1 MDDGHGRGAT
11 PRRSSSSSFS
21 ENHIHA
27 AMARLEE
34 ELRFVLENCSNDID
48 VESLVD
54 LRSLSARS
62 SVSTGD
68 EIGCSPRDE
77 TAGGSDFKAESPP
90 SLASAA
96 AAEEAVGAAST
107 IRRSSYRSTRNIRVV
122 DLLPPDAVEDLRGI
136 AERMF
141 AAGHGWECARAYGA
155 ARKEVVELCLTRL
168 GVDRLEIGDVQRLEW
183 EVLEANI
190 RRWIRAARVCV
201 RVVFASE
208 RRLCELV
215 FDGLTD
221 DAPFTEAVK
230 SAALQLF
237 GFAEAVSTGCRS
249 PEKLF
254 KMLDLHDAM
263 ADLLPD
269 IAALFQCC
277 PSSKPIYTQAAE
289 ILPKLTEAIREIISE
304 FETAVLLD
312 PPKTP
317 VPGGNFHPLTR
328 YVMNYLGLISDYA
341 PALVELIATSPS
353 ASSQFSDNEPAAA
366 AAAQID
372 VPEPE
377 NQTPLA
383 AHLTWIV
390 AALHNNLENKANLYK
405 DNALSHLFFMNNLH
419 YIVQKVKASPEL
431 RTMIGD
437 EYLRRLNGRYRQ
449 LATGYQRATWASILH
464 CLRDEGI
471 HVAGK
476 LSLSSGVS
484 RSTVRERFRAF
495 NAAFEEV
502 HRTQAMWFVPDAQL
516 REELRISISERLVPA
531 YRGFLGRYRQ
541 HVENGRHPEMYIK
554 YSVEDLELALSDF
567 FEGPPASANNRR
579 RFH

>member
-1 MDDGHGRGAT
+1 
-11 PRRSSSSSFS
+11 
-21 ENHIHA
+21 
-27 AMARLEE
+27 MARLEE
-34 ELRFVLENCSNDID
+34 ELRFVLENCCNDID

-54 LRSLSARS
+54 LRSLSTRS
-62 SVSTGD
+62 SVSMGD
-68 EIGCSPRDE
+68 EIGCSPGDE
-77 TAGGSDFKAESPP
+77 TGGRDDSKAESPP

-96 AAEEAVGAAST
+96 AVEEAVGAGST
-107 IRRSSYRSTRNIRVV
+107 ITRSSYRSTPSIRVV
-122 DLLPPDAVEDLRGI
+122 DLLPPDAVEDLRSI
-136 AERMF
+136 VDRMF

-155 ARKEVVELCLTRL
+155 ARKEAVELCLTRL
-168 GVDRLEIGDVQRLEW
+168 GVDGLEIGDVQRLEW

-237 GFAEAVSTGCRS
+237 GFAEAVSTGRRS

-269 IAALFQCC
+269 IAAVFQSCL
-277 PSSKPIYTQAAE
+277 SSEPIYIQAAE

-328 YVMNYLGLISDYA
+328 YVMNYLGLISEYE

-353 ASSQFSDNEPAAA
+353 ASSRFSDTDAAAA

-372 VPEPE
+372 VPELE

-383 AHLTWIV
+383 AHLTWII
-390 AALHNNLENKANLYK
+390 AALHHNLESKASLYR
-405 DNALSHLFFMNNLH
+405 DNALSHLFLMNNLH
-419 YIVQKVKASPEL
+419 YIVQKVNASPEL
-431 RTMIGD
+431 RAMIGD
-437 EYLRRLNGRYRQ
+437 EYLRRLKGRYRQ
-449 LATGYQRATWASILH
+449 LATGYQRATWARILH
-464 CLRDEGI
+464 CLSYEGV

-476 LSLSSGVS
+476 LSSGVS
-484 RSTVRERFRAF
+484 MSTLRERFRDF

-502 HRTQAMWFVPDAQL
+502 HRTQATWFVPDAQL
-516 REELRISISERLVPA
+516 REELRISIAEWLVPA
-531 YRGFLGRYRQ
+531 YRGFLGRYR
-541 HVENGRHPEMYIK
+541 HLVENGRHPGTYIK

-567 FEGPPASANNRR
+567 FEGSPASVNRR
-579 RFH
+579 RFHRMTTP

>member
-11 PRRSSSSSFS
+11 PRRSSRP
-21 ENHIHA
+21 EDGIHA

-34 ELRFVLENCSNDID
+34 ELRFVLENCCNDID

-54 LRSLSARS
+54 LRSLSTRS
-62 SVSTGD
+62 S
-68 EIGCSPRDE
+68 
-77 TAGGSDFKAESPP
+77 AESPP
-90 SLASAA
+90 SPSAA
-96 AAEEAVGAAST
+96 AVEEAVGAGST
-107 IRRSSYRSTRNIRVV
+107 ITRSSYRSTPSIRVV
-122 DLLPPDAVEDLRGI
+122 DLLPPDAVEDLRSI
-136 AERMF
+136 ADRMF

-155 ARKEVVELCLTRL
+155 ARKEAVELRLTRL
-168 GVDRLEIGDVQRLEW
+168 GVDGLEIGDVQRLEW

-237 GFAEAVSTGCRS
+237 GFAEAVSTGRRS

-269 IAALFQCC
+269 IAAVFQSCL
-277 PSSKPIYTQAAE
+277 SSEPIYIQAAE

-328 YVMNYLGLISDYA
+328 YVMNYLGLISEYE

-353 ASSQFSDNEPAAA
+353 ASSRFSDTDAAA
-366 AAAQID
+366 AAAAAAAVQID
-372 VPEPE
+372 VPELE

-383 AHLTWIV
+383 AHLTWII
-390 AALHNNLENKANLYK
+390 AALHHNLESKASLYK

-419 YIVQKVKASPEL
+419 YIVQKVNASPEL
-431 RTMIGD
+431 GAMIGD
-437 EYLRRLNGRYRQ
+437 EYLRRLKGRYRQ
-449 LATGYQRATWASILH
+449 LATGYQRATWARILH

-476 LSLSSGVS
+476 LSSGVS
-484 RSTVRERFRAF
+484 MSTLRERFRDF

-502 HRTQAMWFVPDAQL
+502 HRTQATWFVPDAQL
-516 REELRISISERLVPA
+516 REELRISIAEWLVPA
-531 YRGFLGRYRQ
+531 YRGFLGRYR
-541 HVENGRHPEMYIK
+541 HLVVNGRHRGRTSSTASRI
-554 YSVEDLELALSDF
+554 LSW
-567 FEGPPASANNRR
+567 PC
-579 RFH
+579 